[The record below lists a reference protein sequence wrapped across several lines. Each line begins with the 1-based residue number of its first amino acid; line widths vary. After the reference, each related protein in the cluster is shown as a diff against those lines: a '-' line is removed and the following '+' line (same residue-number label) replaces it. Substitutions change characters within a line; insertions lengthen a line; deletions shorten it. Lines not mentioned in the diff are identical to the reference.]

1 MIMQSGVNL
10 AQEADFCVQAL
21 HVFPKACRVEANQA
35 AISVEPKVMELLV
48 LLARAN
54 GQNVTR
60 EEIVGACWEGRA
72 VSDDAITRTLGKA
85 RKIATLT
92 DPPAFRIETRP
103 KVGVRLVSSDSIL
116 QEQSGQ
122 TTQAKPAAEPLL
134 IVLPFENLSTD
145 ADLSFFSDGVS
156 EEVLSRII
164 RGSKLKVIG
173 AASSARIRG
182 PDRVEAA
189 RALGA
194 THIVDGSVRRG
205 GNRVRINAHLSEVEM
220 GAGLWADQFEGDLG
234 DIFALQDEIA
244 DGIAQALFA
253 KFTPATRAL
262 IDPAVYDLYLRAKN
276 LVSQPETL
284 LQSIASLER
293 VTQQA
298 PGFADGWGRLAS
310 LRAFMRLNLPYK
322 ERAIITTQ
330 LRHDIER
337 CRILDPDNRE
347 VTYSD
352 YWLSPAYGDFHAHE
366 RIIQRGLT
374 CSNPNA
380 DDFAIASFHFYNV
393 GLFRLSY
400 DLGLKAVSQDPSN
413 WGSMINH
420 AISLWPVQSGE
431 ACRDALRRHVDH
443 WPEDQQGTGYL
454 IFIAC
459 AIGDWDEIDR
469 LTDPKRLAQFP
480 LRENSGLI
488 ATAATMRYPTLA
500 NRQFLFDM
508 MKARVEKH
516 GAFDAAF
523 VAFSSLIGMAEH
535 IYPVI
540 ENLRF
545 GPSHTKGDALGLMGY
560 RTHLL
565 FTPAAKNA
573 RADPRFV
580 TLCARLGLV
589 DYWLTQSVWPD
600 CVDEVPYDFKAAC
613 LAARDTARDPLI
625 E

>member
-1 MIMQSGVNL
+1 MLVQGVVNL
-10 AQEADFCVQAL
+10 AEEADFTVQAL
-21 HVFPKACRVEANQA
+21 QIFPKACRVEANHA
-35 AISVEPKVMELLV
+35 ATSVEPKVMELLV

-60 EEIVGACWEGRA
+60 EEIVGACWEGRV

-103 KVGVRLVSSDSIL
+103 KVGVRLVSSDAAL
-116 QEQSGQ
+116 GEQFWQ
-122 TTQAKPAAEPLL
+122 RTQAKIAAEPLL
-134 IVLPFENLSTD
+134 IVLPFENLSAD
-145 ADLSFFSDGVS
+145 ADLTFFSDGVS

-182 PDRVEAA
+182 ADKVEAA

-205 GNRVRINAHLSEVEM
+205 GNRVRINAHLIDVET
-220 GAGLWADQFEGDLG
+220 GAGLWADQFEGDLS
-234 DIFALQDEIA
+234 DIFAVQDNIA

-253 KFTPATRAL
+253 KFTSVGREP
-262 IDPAVYDLYLRAKN
+262 IDPAIYDLYLRAKN
-276 LVSQPETL
+276 LESNPERL

-298 PGFADGWGRLAS
+298 PRFADGWGRLAT
-310 LRAFMRLNLPYK
+310 LRAYMRLNLPYK

-330 LRHDIER
+330 LKHDISR
-337 CRILDPDNRE
+337 CRILDPNNTE
-347 VTYSD
+347 MNYAD
-352 YWLSPAYGDFHAHE
+352 YWLSPPYGDFLEHE
-366 RIIQRGLT
+366 RIIQRGLN
-374 CSNPNA
+374 SPNPKA
-380 DDFAIASFHFYNV
+380 DDYAIASFHFYNV
-393 GLFRLSY
+393 GRFLYSH
-400 DLGLKAVSQDPSN
+400 DLGLKAMAQDPSN
-413 WGSMINH
+413 WSSTINH
-420 AISLWPVQSGE
+420 AISLWAVESGE
-431 ACRDALRRHVDH
+431 ACRDALRRHVDI

-454 IFIAC
+454 ILISC

-469 LTDPKRLAQFP
+469 LTAPKRLAQFP

-488 ATAATMRYPTLA
+488 ATAATLRYPTLA

-516 GAFDAAF
+516 GAVDAAF

-535 IYPVI
+535 IYPVF
-540 ENLRF
+540 EKLRF
-545 GPSHTKGDALGLMGY
+545 GPSHTKGDALGLMAY
-560 RTHLL
+560 RSHLI
-565 FTPAAKNA
+565 FTPAAKDA

-589 DYWLTQSVWPD
+589 DYWLTYDVWPD
-600 CVDEVPYDFKAAC
+600 CVDDVPYDFKAAC
-613 LAARDTARDPLI
+613 LAARDTPRDRLM